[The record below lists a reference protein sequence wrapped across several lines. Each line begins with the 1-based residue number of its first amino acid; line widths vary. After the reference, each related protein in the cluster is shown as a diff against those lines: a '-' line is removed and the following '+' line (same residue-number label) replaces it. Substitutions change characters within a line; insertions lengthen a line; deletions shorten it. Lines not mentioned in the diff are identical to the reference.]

1 MTTAHL
7 FYIPLV
13 ILLGTALGYFIGRKL
28 LLAEQEEQRRLAERR
43 ARRQASDTPPA
54 A

>member
-13 ILLGTALGYFIGRKL
+13 ILLGTAVGYVVGRKL
-28 LLAEQEEQRRLAERR
+28 LLAEQEEQRRLADRR
-43 ARRQASDTPPA
+43 ARRQAQDAPPA